1 MCYHPHPKND
11 VRCFLCLLS
20 NDSVKG
26 REEKGGFFGNI
37 HQKKRACSAGIG
49 QNVRKGVLAE
59 AGTSL
64 CHGNKAP
71 RHTPPPS
78 GKAFRLFRPM
88 LHGELLGKNQ
98 LPTRFL
104 PARGALPQEAPVSE
118 DIWDVWLPAAGRRQC
133 PTARGSSGRTAP
145 ASCRGAALRP
155 DGRPS

>member
-26 REEKGGFFGNI
+26 RGEKGGFLGNI
-37 HQKKRACSAGIG
+37 HQKKCACSADIG

-64 CHGNKAP
+64 FHGNKAT

-78 GKAFRLFRPM
+78 GKTFRLFRPM
-88 LHGELLGKNQ
+88 LHGELLGKTNSLRGSFQ
-98 LPTRFL
+98 PRAHFL
-104 PARGALPQEAPVSE
+104 R
-118 DIWDVWLPAAGRRQC
+118 RRQF
-133 PTARGSSGRTAP
+133 PRIFGRVAIESDMGYT
-145 ASCRGAALRP
+145 P
-155 DGRPS
+155 DRK